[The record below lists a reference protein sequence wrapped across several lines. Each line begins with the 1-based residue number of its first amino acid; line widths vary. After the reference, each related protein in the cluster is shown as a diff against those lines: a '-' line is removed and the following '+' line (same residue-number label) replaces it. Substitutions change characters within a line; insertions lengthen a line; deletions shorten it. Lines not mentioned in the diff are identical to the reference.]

1 MPTGTR
7 PAVVSMFGVMSP
19 VCLEDLGYTPV
30 EFHATFV
37 GVYDLRRQSR
47 QTNLQESFD
56 SKG

>member
-1 MPTGTR
+1 
-7 PAVVSMFGVMSP
+7 MFGVMSP
-19 VCLEDLGYTPV
+19 VCLEDLPV

>member
-1 MPTGTR
+1 
-7 PAVVSMFGVMSP
+7 MFGVMSP
-19 VCLEDLGYTPV
+19 VCLEDLGYTPM

-37 GVYDLRRQSR
+37 DVYDLRRQSR